1 MINFQVKKLKKNSKY
16 MSTLYAYNKIF
27 KVQFLKN
34 TLQIFKIIIIQ
45 IIVSFTSF
53 FHFQNN
59 L

>member
-1 MINFQVKKLKKNSKY
+1 MINFQVKKLKKNNKY

-53 FHFQNN
+53 FHF
-59 L
+59 